1 MKILHKITGE
11 AIYEN
16 GEIKTLCEADLR
28 GADLR
33 GANLCGANLCEADL
47 RGANL
52 CGADLR
58 GANLRG
64 ADLCGADLCGADL
77 RGADLCGADL
87 KFIIIHGSMHTLI
100 SHKDGLQ
107 VGCKIKDWS
116 WWTKENINE
125 LGESEDYTPDQIAEY
140 QRYIDFAREI
150 FEKDISK
157 ENP

>member
-28 GADLR
+28 GDNLCEADLR
-33 GANLCGANLCEADL
+33 GANLCEADL

-58 GANLRG
+58 EANLRG
-64 ADLCGADLCGADL
+64 ANL
-77 RGADLCGADL
+77 RGADL

>member
-1 MKILHKITGE
+1 MKILHKITRD

-16 GEIKTLCEADLR
+16 GEMKTLIDADLR

-33 GANLCGANLCEADL
+33 GANLIDADL
-47 RGANL
+47 R
-52 CGADLR
+52 
-58 GANLRG
+58 
-64 ADLCGADLCGADL
+64 
-77 RGADLCGADL
+77 
-87 KFIIIHGSMHTLI
+87 FIIIHGSRHTLVA
-100 SHKDGLQ
+100 HKDGLQ

-125 LGESEDYTPDQIAEY
+125 LGESEDYTPNQIAEY
-140 QRYIDFAREI
+140 QRHIGFARAT

>member
-47 RGANL
+47 R
-52 CGADLR
+52 
-58 GANLRG
+58 
-64 ADLCGADLCGADL
+64 GADLCGADL